1 MIADLLYRCPA
12 CGAFD
17 WLRENGCI
25 HCGST
30 VEVHSRTEISVN
42 GQRKNIADWYQQV
55 MSFALP
61 LTDKGLILESKKIR
75 VAKEV
80 ASCLYKGYAGIT
92 ATHYIREPFDEGRLT
107 LFDNRLV
114 FSGTEEKNIP
124 FESISSVTIES
135 HTVIVVSRKYGPLF
149 FDFLEESGKKWED
162 CIRKAVM
169 QFHQPEKILEYF
181 PRIRFSG
188 KAWRGAETNTGPGH
202 HKVSRHKWFWKNSS
216 IFYKS
221 VRVIARNIVKM
232 IFSVRIDGLENI
244 PKKGPAIMLANHLS
258 FLDAII
264 LGMFFPRNIW
274 FMTKN
279 SQFYSSFLY
288 WFLPLT
294 GAFPVR
300 RYTIDGQAVR
310 NTIRILEAGHI
321 VGIFPEGERSWDGRM
336 LPFKYGCLRLVLALN
351 YPVIPV
357 GISGAYELMPRWTTK
372 IKRVPVH
379 VNIGAPVKFEHVPA
393 SMQTEEKIKEA
404 SDQLRNYIVDLMDD
418 NQKN

>member
-12 CGAFD
+12 CGAFN
-17 WLRENGCI
+17 WLRESQCI

-30 VEVHSRTEISVN
+30 VDVHSRTEISVN
-42 GQRKNIADWYQQV
+42 GQRRNISHWYQQV

-61 LTDKGLILESKKIR
+61 LTDKGIILESKKIR

-80 ASCLYKGYAGIT
+80 ASCLFKGYEGVT
-92 ATHYIREPFDEGRLT
+92 ATHYIREPIDEGVLT

-114 FSGTEEKNIP
+114 FSGSDEKNIP
-124 FESISSVTIES
+124 FELVTSVTIES
-135 HTVIVVSRKYGPLF
+135 NTVIVVSRKYGPLF

-162 CIRKAVM
+162 CIRKAIAEY
-169 QFHQPEKILEYF
+169 HNPKKILEYY

-188 KAWRGAETNTGPGH
+188 EAWRESQTSAGPKRL
-202 HKVSRHKWFWKNSS
+202 KVAKRKWYWKNSS
-216 IFYKS
+216 IFFKS

-244 PKKGPAIMLANHLS
+244 PKKGPAIMVSNHLS

-274 FMTKN
+274 FMAKN
-279 SQFYSSFLY
+279 SQFYNSFLF
-288 WFLPLT
+288 WFLRIS

-310 NTIRILEAGHI
+310 NVIRILDAGHI
-321 VGIFPEGERSWDGRM
+321 IGIFPEGERSWDGRM
-336 LPFKYGCLRLVLALN
+336 LPFKYGCQRLILALN

-357 GISGAYELMPRWTTK
+357 GISGAYELMPRWTAK
-372 IKRVPVH
+372 IKRVPVR
-379 VNIGAPVKFEHVPA
+379 VNIGAPVKFEHIPV
-393 SMQTEEKIKEA
+393 SMQTEEKIQEA
-404 SDQLRNYIVDLMDD
+404 SNQLRAYIVGLMDD